1 MAPAWLS
8 AALEP
13 VRAAYFPELG
23 LWQPLL
29 ADFTAPAALLAGR
42 AVRTW
47 RERTA
52 VRCAAAVDARRALN
66 VMRGCGEQCGFSAW
80 AAG

>member
-13 VRAAYFPELG
+13 VRAAHLANPNPNPDLDSNFNPYPNPIPTPTPSPHQVRAAYFPELS

-29 ADFTAPAALLAGR
+29 ADFGAP
-42 AVRTW
+42 
-47 RERTA
+47 
-52 VRCAAAVDARRALN
+52 
-66 VMRGCGEQCGFSAW
+66 
-80 AAG
+80 